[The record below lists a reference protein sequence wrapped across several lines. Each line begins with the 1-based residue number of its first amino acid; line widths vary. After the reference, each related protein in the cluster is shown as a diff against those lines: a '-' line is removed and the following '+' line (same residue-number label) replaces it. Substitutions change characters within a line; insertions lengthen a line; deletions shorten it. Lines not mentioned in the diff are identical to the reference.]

1 MSLVDS
7 IKRRIGKARSQ
18 EDEPDGEPRP
28 AAEPRPSE
36 PLPEKAET
44 RKRRLFRFKLSPP
57 RRPGWARIPRLP
69 RAVRVAFAW
78 TVLVLAVVFV
88 VGAGME
94 LVSSGK
100 INPGVKVDGVPVGGK
115 TRAQAQQALENKIKP
130 LDANVQLVFEG
141 KQYPVDLKA
150 IRFRIDMDG
159 MVQEAFESGK
169 RSPGLLRVARRLLG
183 AKTNADIPMMISC
196 DRAQLKSIVN
206 AIAAKVDRHP
216 TSASISIAS
225 GEPDIIPSTNGVKV
239 RVDDTIQAVLK
250 ALPTEK
256 RQVDLVADLITP
268 ELVDSDIAKVIVIHQ
283 KTFRLYLYNR
293 EEEVNSFMVAVGM
306 PQYPTP
312 NGHFHITYKERNPT
326 WLPTSEWA
334 KDKQGIPQPP
344 GPNNPLGG
352 YWMDIGGGIGIHAT
366 PFPKSLGEQA
376 SHGCIRMAEDDA
388 AILFNAI
395 KVGTPVFITD

>member
-1 MSLVDS
+1 
-7 IKRRIGKARSQ
+7 
-18 EDEPDGEPRP
+18 
-28 AAEPRPSE
+28 
-36 PLPEKAET
+36 
-44 RKRRLFRFKLSPP
+44 
-57 RRPGWARIPRLP
+57 
-69 RAVRVAFAW
+69 
-78 TVLVLAVVFV
+78 
-88 VGAGME
+88 
-94 LVSSGK
+94 
-100 INPGVKVDGVPVGGK
+100 
-115 TRAQAQQALENKIKP
+115 
-130 LDANVQLVFEG
+130 
-141 KQYPVDLKA
+141 VDLKA
-150 IRFRIDMDG
+150 IRFKIDMDG

-183 AKTNADIPMMISC
+183 AKTNTDVPVMVSC
-196 DRAQLKSIVN
+196 NKTQLKAIVT

-225 GEPDIIPSTNGVKV
+225 GEPDIISSKNGVKV

-256 RQVDLVADLITP
+256 RQVDLVVDPITP
-268 ELVDSDIAKVIVIHQ
+268 ELVDSDIAKIIVIHQ
-283 KTFRLYLYNR
+283 KQFRLYLYDR
-293 EEEVNSFMVAVGM
+293 ENEVNSFLVAVGM

-312 NGHFHITYKERNPT
+312 NGHFNITYKERNPT

-334 KDKQGIPQPP
+334 KDKQGVPQPP

-376 SHGCIRMAEDDA
+376 SHGCIRMAEEDA
-388 AILFNAI
+388 ATLFNAI

>member
-1 MSLVDS
+1 MSLIDT
-7 IKRRIGKARSQ
+7 IKRRFGKAPKQ
-18 EDEPDGEPRP
+18 DDEPD
-28 AAEPRPSE
+28 AEPRP
-36 PLPEKAET
+36 EKPKA
-44 RKRRLFRFKLSPP
+44 RRISFSRLKIPHI
-57 RRPGWARIPRLP
+57 RRPDWSRIPRPP

-94 LVSSGK
+94 LASSGK

-150 IRFRIDMDG
+150 IRFKIDMDG

-183 AKTNADIPMMISC
+183 AKTNTDVTVMVSC
-196 DRAQLKSIVN
+196 NRTQLKAMVT
-206 AIAAKVDRHP
+206 AIAEKVDRHP
-216 TSASISIAS
+216 TSVSISIAS
-225 GEPDIIPSTNGVKV
+225 GEPDIIPSKNGVKV
-239 RVDDTIQAVLK
+239 RVDDTIKAVLA

-256 RQVDLVADLITP
+256 RQVDLVTDLITP
-268 ELVDSDIAKVIVIHQ
+268 ELVDSDIVKIIVIHQ
-283 KTFRLYLYNR
+283 KQFRLYLYDR
-293 EEEVNSFMVAVGM
+293 ENEVNSFLVAVGM
-306 PQYPTP
+306 PKYPTP
-312 NGHFHITYKERNPT
+312 NGHFYITYKQRNPT

-334 KDKQGIPQPP
+334 LDKQGVPQPP

-388 AILFNAI
+388 ATLFNAI
-395 KVGTPVFITD
+395 KVGTPVFIAD